1 MKTTLALFLFAF
13 FLVCSAGAAQAAWIV
28 ELTSGRTLEANSCR
42 VEKGRVYL
50 QYPVG
55 EASILLSQVR
65 TIRQDDRGV
74 ALFQQ
79 KAVAEAREA
88 SSGATGPPQT
98 VKPQAP
104 GTRLEKA
111 GAPAPPPAENP
122 MPASESPAKS
132 PPAAYGQFE
141 LKPKF
146 TPESLS
152 QLRSESVE
160 VKTSPKDMVYDPEVE
175 DIINSLQNA
184 DEAQRTEI
192 EKRMNKL
199 FETDNPNNIQQL
211 QEDK

>member
-1 MKTTLALFLFAF
+1 MKIIRTLFLFTF
-13 FLVCSAGAAQAAWIV
+13 FVMCFAGVSQAACIV

-55 EASILLSQVR
+55 EASVRLSQVK
-65 TIRQDDRGV
+65 TILQDNRGV

-79 KAVAEAREA
+79 KAVTEARQT
-88 SSGATGPPQT
+88 SSGAAGPPQT
-98 VKPQAP
+98 VKPPQSATE
-104 GTRLEKA
+104 TRLEKA
-111 GAPAPPPAENP
+111 AAPAPPPPENP
-122 MPASESPAKS
+122 ATASQPSPAKS

-146 TPESLS
+146 TPETLS
-152 QLRSESVE
+152 QLSTESAR
-160 VKTSPKDMVYDPEVE
+160 VKTSPQDMSYNPEVE

-184 DEAQRTEI
+184 DEAQRAEI

-199 FETDNPNNIQQL
+199 FEADNP
-211 QEDK
+211 K